1 MRARFYMSLA
11 YWIDEEARA
20 EEDGLARISLRK
32 FVDEIS
38 HCPDCKTNPVFY
50 LSSKR
55 VPICRKHWNII
66 ANEPVAWTEE
76 GKIILLAGI

>member
-1 MRARFYMSLA
+1 MSLS

-20 EEDGLARISLRK
+20 EENGLARISLRK
-32 FVDEIS
+32 FVNEIS

-76 GKIILLAGI
+76 GKIFLLPES